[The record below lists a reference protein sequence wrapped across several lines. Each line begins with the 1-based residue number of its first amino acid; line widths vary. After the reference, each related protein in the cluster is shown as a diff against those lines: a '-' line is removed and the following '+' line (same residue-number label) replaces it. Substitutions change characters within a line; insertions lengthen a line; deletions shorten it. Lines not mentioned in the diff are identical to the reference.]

1 MAIITKISQ
10 QEKRKDRYNIF
21 LNEEYAFS
29 VDEAVLIRFQLK
41 KGMELSKDEIDTIAH
56 QDGIQKGLNTA
67 IHFLSIRMRSE
78 REVRDYLQKK
88 EIEPEAIEEVI
99 RSLHR
104 LSYLDDAQFAK
115 AYVNTQMNTTD
126 KGPIVIRR
134 ELKEKGIQE
143 KWIEEVLSSFDFSRQ
158 LEKAAALA
166 EKYRKK
172 YRKESFVIQKQKIEQ
187 VLMRKGYGW
196 DVIQEAVVTE
206 QASEDEEQ
214 QEALMYQVEKAH
226 RKYSK
231 YTGGEYKQKMK
242 QSLYRKG
249 FSISDIE
256 KAMERLEQD

>member
-29 VDEAVLIRFQLK
+29 VDEAVLIRFHLK
-41 KGMELSKDEIDTIAH
+41 KGMDISKEDIDAIAH
-56 QDGIQKGLNTA
+56 QDGVQKGLNTA

-78 REVRDYLQKK
+78 KEVRDYLQKK
-88 EIEPEAIEEVI
+88 EIEPEAIEETI
-99 RSLHR
+99 RSLDR

-115 AYVNTQMNTTD
+115 AYMNTQINTTD

-134 ELKEKGIQE
+134 ELKEKGIKD
-143 KWIEEVLSSFDFSRQ
+143 KWIEEVLSSFDFSNQ
-158 LEKAAALA
+158 LEKATALA
-166 EKYRKK
+166 DKYRKK
-172 YRKESFVIQKQKIEQ
+172 YKKESFVVQKQKIEQ
-187 VLMRKGYGW
+187 ALIRKGYGW
-196 DVIQEAVVTE
+196 DVIQEAVVAE
-206 QASEDEEQ
+206 QAGDNEEQ

-231 YTGGEYKQKMK
+231 YTGGEYRQKMK

-256 KAMERLEQD
+256 KALEQLEQD